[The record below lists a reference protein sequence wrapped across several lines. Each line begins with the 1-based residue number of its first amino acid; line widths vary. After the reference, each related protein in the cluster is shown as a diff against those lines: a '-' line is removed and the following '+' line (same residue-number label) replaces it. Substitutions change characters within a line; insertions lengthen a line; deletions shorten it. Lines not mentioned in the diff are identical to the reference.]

1 MHQHISCGAP
11 IFFIGE
17 MKWGSTRSNSE
28 QLGFFEGGDFG
39 EHSEQLGALG
49 AIGATRSNRS
59 NSDYCLNSLTSS
71 TS

>member
-11 IFFIGE
+11 IFLWRDNVG
-17 MKWGSTRSNSE
+17 
-28 QLGFFEGGDFG
+28 
-39 EHSEQLGALG
+39 EQLGAF
-49 AIGATRSNRS
+49 GATRIFWGWGFWGALGATRS